1 MVSFQELYEFA
12 TALID
17 IASGDVEAA
26 KVLSENR
33 LLDKALYFIEQGS
46 EKITKA
52 SYLSQC
58 LCFHSFSDE
67 AVSRCYQNIV
77 GDEEGNVYNPDNFV
91 RRIGHDPL
99 NLFKRML
106 SVNSRDFFQPP
117 SNVLTLEV
125 LDLYRNYINKPPLLE
140 SCREVYDPISKQTNL
155 YIAKYIESALRKEC
169 SSNNLESSMLCKSD
183 MKRLEEKIEE
193 CEEAE
198 NNNAC
203 LNLAESISDILRSL
217 SQYLFVKDL
226 WRQLNIEKLLEI
238 TYDDELQKLRCF
250 SNKLVEELTKRVEP
264 VTSLEKVQV
273 VKQKIKFTVE
283 CLITVN
289 RSVPFAFTPFYLTSP
304 LYNYIRYPNSPEK
317 HNMCKDE

>member
-99 NLFKRML
+99 NLFKRIL
-106 SVNSRDFFQPP
+106 SVNSRDFF
-117 SNVLTLEV
+117 
-125 LDLYRNYINKPPLLE
+125 
-140 SCREVYDPISKQTNL
+140 
-155 YIAKYIESALRKEC
+155 
-169 SSNNLESSMLCKSD
+169 
-183 MKRLEEKIEE
+183 
-193 CEEAE
+193 
-198 NNNAC
+198 
-203 LNLAESISDILRSL
+203 
-217 SQYLFVKDL
+217 
-226 WRQLNIEKLLEI
+226 
-238 TYDDELQKLRCF
+238 
-250 SNKLVEELTKRVEP
+250 
-264 VTSLEKVQV
+264 
-273 VKQKIKFTVE
+273 
-283 CLITVN
+283 
-289 RSVPFAFTPFYLTSP
+289 
-304 LYNYIRYPNSPEK
+304 
-317 HNMCKDE
+317 